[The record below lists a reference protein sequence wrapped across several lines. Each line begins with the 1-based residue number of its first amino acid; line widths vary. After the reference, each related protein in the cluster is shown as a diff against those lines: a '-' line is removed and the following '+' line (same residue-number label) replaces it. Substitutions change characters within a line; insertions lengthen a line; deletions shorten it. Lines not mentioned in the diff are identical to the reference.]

1 MNKIFSYLYGI
12 YKHYL
17 GRAKNFAQ
25 KILCCFKPSHKSIC
39 ETGFQKTNA
48 RWYYP
53 THPNHSWF
61 ESFARDLSSPD
72 VRIWADYSE
81 SVPEFYGW
89 ESRHLNDV
97 TTPQD
102 FVDRS
107 AALKAVFDG
116 AMFLYLGKTYEP
128 IKFGVAKA
136 HEVAD
141 QPFIRHL
148 PESVDVRVEPF
159 SQIEINKRV
168 TSNEYPFSHQVST
181 MLFAARY
188 DHVVCDILKYIGVQN
203 LTYVTLYALYDWM
216 TMTGEGWTKKELA
229 SKAGWSTAQLKD
241 FTQTANN
248 PAYLGPFCRHGG
260 VDTPPKRPMPL
271 DEAIDPILKATIVF
285 IEERIQSIDLQAK
298 WDTLIVT

>member
-1 MNKIFSYLYGI
+1 MNCNLSD
-12 YKHYL
+12 
-17 GRAKNFAQ
+17 
-25 KILCCFKPSHKSIC
+25 KSIC
-39 ETGFQKTNA
+39 ERSFQKNNA

-61 ESFARDLSSPD
+61 EGFSRNFLSPD
-72 VRIWADYSE
+72 VRIWADYND
-81 SVPEFYGW
+81 SVTEWYGW

-97 TTPQD
+97 KAPQD

-116 AMFLYLGKTYEP
+116 AMFLYLGKIYQP
-128 IKFGVAKA
+128 IIFGAAEA
-136 HEVAD
+136 HAVAD

-148 PESVDVRVEPF
+148 PESADVRVDPF
-159 SQIEINKRV
+159 SQIEINKTV
-168 TSNEYPFSHQVST
+168 VSTEYPFDNPVST

-188 DHVVCDILKYIGVQN
+188 DYVVRDILKYIGVQN
-203 LTYVTLYALYDWM
+203 LTYVTLYALHDWM
-216 TMTGEGWTKKELA
+216 TMKECGWTTNELASHAGWTKTE
-229 SKAGWSTAQLKD
+229 LKD

-271 DEAIDPILKATIVF
+271 DKAIYPILTATTAF
-285 IEERIQSIDLQAK
+285 IEKRIQSIDLQDK
-298 WDTLIVT
+298 WDTLIAP